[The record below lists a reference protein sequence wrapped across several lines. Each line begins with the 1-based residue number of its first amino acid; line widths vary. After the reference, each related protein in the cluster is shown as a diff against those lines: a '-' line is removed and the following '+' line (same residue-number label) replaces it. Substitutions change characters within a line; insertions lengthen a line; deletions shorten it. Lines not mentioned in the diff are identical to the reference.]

1 MCQQTRPG
9 PELEPLTY
17 LTAESPL
24 LAGEVTPL
32 DAVSKMRDF
41 SIADN

>member
-1 MCQQTRPG
+1 MCQQARPG

-24 LAGEVTPL
+24 LAGGS
-32 DAVSKMRDF
+32 VSKMGNF